1 MRKNHP
7 AFRLATA
14 EKVREHL
21 EFLPTVS
28 PDAVNQV
35 KNEGC
40 LVAFMLKNLAG
51 IDAWKNII
59 VILNANREAK
69 SVAIPEGEYYVACCN
84 GVINEEGI
92 GMPVSGKEVLVDA
105 QSALILYAK

>member
-1 MRKNHP
+1 M
-7 AFRLATA
+7 
-14 EKVREHL
+14 
-21 EFLPTVS
+21 
-28 PDAVNQV
+28 
-35 KNEGC
+35 KNEDC

-69 SVAIPEGEYYVACCN
+69 SVAIPEGEYHVACCN